1 MSFSY
6 AAEMRSL
13 FILPALAFSLV
24 AAPADLMK
32 SLTLHASFDKSP
44 DADFAVGDRR
54 LFNAPNMNQPRTG
67 SPGLPASGV
76 VAQVPGGKFGSALKF
91 VKKSPE
97 MVFFYAEKNV
107 EYAADKFQGTVSLWL
122 NLAPDE
128 DLEPGYTDPIQITP
142 RAWNDAAFFVEFT
155 KDEKPREFRL
165 GAYADFKIW
174 NPNNRDWNQ
183 IPFEEKPLVK
193 VVNPPFK
200 RGQWT
205 HIVFT
210 FANYNSGKADGQTH
224 LYLNGEPR
232 GQLSARNQL
241 FTWDITKTRVMLGL
255 SYVGLYDELSIFKR
269 PLSAAEVKE
278 LYQLPN
284 GMTALIK

>member
-1 MSFSY
+1 
-6 AAEMRSL
+6 MRSL
-13 FILPALAFSLV
+13 LVLPFLILSLA
-24 AAPADLMK
+24 AAPGDLAK
-32 SLTLHASFDKSP
+32 SLTLHASFDTSP
-44 DADFAVGDRR
+44 DADFARGEKR
-54 LFNAPNMNQPRTG
+54 LFHAPNMNQPRTG

-107 EYAADKFQGTVSLWL
+107 DYATNKFEGTVSLWL
-122 NLAPDE
+122 NLTPDE

-165 GAYADFKIW
+165 GAYADLKVW

-210 FANYNSGKADGQTH
+210 FSNYNTGKSDGQTQ
-224 LYLNGEPR
+224 LYLNGESKGSLSPR
-232 GQLSARNQL
+232 QQT
-241 FTWDITKTRVMLGL
+241 FTWDMSKTRVMLGL
-255 SYVGLYDELSIFKR
+255 SYVGLYDELSIFNR
-269 PLSAAEVKE
+269 PLTAAEVKE
-278 LYQLPN
+278 LYQLPK
-284 GMTALIK
+284 GITALIKK